1 MKFTRYVAQL
11 LILFCLLANFSCS
24 SQSKTLRVGVST
36 NYPPV
41 IFKEYGTVKGME
53 ADFAYELANELGY
66 KVEFVET
73 EWNDILYSL
82 NSGKVDIIMSGM
94 SVTPTRSAQV
104 SFATPIMDISQMLL
118 IRRNEIGHFRKPGN
132 GYYVNSNMKI
142 GVSKGT
148 TGEQLARKYLPK
160 HRIALFHDVGSG
172 AKALR
177 EGVIDCYIHD
187 SPTIWSYAMKDDS
200 ELIGVYWKLSTEK
213 VAWAIKRGN
222 FALLNQVNAV
232 LKKWRYSGKTSRI
245 VSKWVPYKIEM
256 K

>member
-1 MKFTRYVAQL
+1 MDSFKSHSQFLV
-11 LILFCLLANFSCS
+11 LLALLLSLSCAS
-24 SQSKTLRVGVST
+24 SSRKLRVAVST

-41 IFKEYGTVKGME
+41 IYKEHGIVKGME

-73 EWNDILYSL
+73 DWSDIMYSL
-82 NSGKVDIIMSGM
+82 SSGKVDIIMSGM
-94 SVTPTRSAQV
+94 SVTPERSAQV

-118 IRRNEIGHFRKPGN
+118 IRRNEIGRFRKPGN
-132 GYYVNSNMKI
+132 GYYVNSNMRI
-142 GVSKGT
+142 GVSRGT
-148 TGEQLARKYLPK
+148 TGEQLARKHLPK
-160 HRIALFHDVGSG
+160 HRIAVFHDIGSG
-172 AKALR
+172 AKALK

-213 VAWAIKRGN
+213 IAWAVKRGN
-222 FALLNQVNAV
+222 FALLNEVNAV
-232 LKKWRYSGKTSRI
+232 IKKWRHSGKSSHI
-245 VSKWVPYKIEM
+245 VSRWIPYKIEV